1 MTEGQLS
8 IEVRLARLRG
18 SQVPDTYTARKIAAL
33 AGNPGCRRR
42 AVMDAA
48 AIDKK
53 TIAGYVGFPAPFGE
67 SPFAKAR
74 GTTFEASIKSDPGGL
89 FLRLLREALGLDLT
103 EVGFTDLDDVGGNQD
118 LGLRHRHTRNRLTA
132 AATRRG
138 TLFYHP
144 LLSFRVGGRRA
155 YLEPDLVA
163 FRLDGSFHVI
173 EIKSFP
179 VIDGQG
185 DPASVSAAAIQSAVY
200 VLALRDLL
208 GDDARVH
215 DQTVLIT
222 PRDFSNVPMTSLIDV
237 RKQIA
242 TLTRQVS
249 RMEGIGDIIRDQ
261 PDDLTFD
268 LGADDSGVPQR
279 DPDDVIAALKAFEAR
294 YAPEC
299 LATCEV
305 CYFCRDEAG
314 GSTTVLGKSVREE
327 LGNVES
333 VRRALGFAR
342 GRVPGTVPAEFAEA
356 ATILRRAASL
366 RDEVLGGRAG
376 DTAS

>member
-1 MTEGQLS
+1 MTDDSTEG
-8 IEVRLARLRG
+8 RLGRLRG
-18 SQVPDTYTARKIAAL
+18 SQVPETLTARKIAAL
-33 AGNPGCRRR
+33 AGNPGCYRR

-53 TIAGYVGFPAPFGE
+53 AIAGYVGFPAPFGE
-67 SPFAKAR
+67 SPFARSR

-89 FLRLLREALGLDLT
+89 FLTLLREALRLDLT

-118 LGLRHRHTRNRLTA
+118 LGLRHRHTRRRLTA
-132 AATRRG
+132 APEERG

-144 LLSFRVGGRRA
+144 LLSFRVGGRHA

-163 FRLDGSFHVI
+163 FRLDGTFHVI
-173 EIKSFP
+173 EIKSFA

-208 GDDARVH
+208 GDSAQVH
-215 DQTVLIT
+215 DETVLIT
-222 PRDFSNVPMTSLIDV
+222 PRDFSNAPMTSLVDV

-242 TLTRQVS
+242 TLQRQVS
-249 RMEGIGDIIRDQ
+249 RMKGIEALIRDL
-261 PDDLTFD
+261 PHDLTFD
-268 LGADDSGVPQR
+268 LRRDDNGVPRR
-279 DPDDVIAALKAFEAR
+279 DRDDVIATLQAFEAR

-305 CYFCRDEAG
+305 CYFCRDEANG
-314 GSTTVLGKSVREE
+314 TTGVLGKSVRED

-333 VRRALGFAR
+333 VDRALGFAR
-342 GRVPGTVPAEFAEA
+342 GQVPGAVPAEFAEA
-356 ATILRRAASL
+356 AAILRRAAHL
-366 RDEVLGGRAG
+366 RAEVLG
-376 DTAS
+376 

>member
-1 MTEGQLS
+1 MTDDHDNTEA
-8 IEVRLARLRG
+8 RLGRLRG
-18 SQVPDTYTARKIAAL
+18 SQLPETYTARKIAAL

-53 TIAGYVGFPAPFGE
+53 TIASYVGFPAPFGE

-74 GTTFEASIKSDPGGL
+74 GVTFEASIKSDPGGV

-118 LGLRHRHTRNRLTA
+118 LGLRHRHTRTRLTA
-132 AATRRG
+132 APEERG

-144 LLSFRVGGRRA
+144 LLSFRVGGRHA

-163 FRLDGSFHVI
+163 FRLDGTFHVI

-185 DPASVSAAAIQSAVY
+185 DPASVSAAATQSGVY

-208 GDDARVH
+208 GDAAQVAEE
-215 DQTVLIT
+215 TVLIT
-222 PRDFSNVPMTSLIDV
+222 PKDFSNVPMTSLIDV

-242 TLTRQVS
+242 TLKRQVS
-249 RMEGIGDIIRDQ
+249 RMERIGDIIVDL

-268 LGADDSGVPQR
+268 LGADDTGVPRR
-279 DPDDVIAALKAFEAR
+279 DPCDVIAALKAFEAR

-299 LATCEV
+299 LASCEV

-314 GSTTVLGKSVREE
+314 GSTAVLGKSVRED

-333 VRRALGFAR
+333 VERALGFAR

-356 ATILRRAASL
+356 AAILRRAASL
-366 RDEVLGGRAG
+366 RDEVLGGLY
-376 DTAS
+376 S